1 MAVGLFIE
9 NHRIPFEFNSLLLKC
24 VAKKGVVYC
33 TVHVVRK
40 KWHAVSS
47 NDKIVSFYEPRALF
61 LSRQVEIEKS
71 DSINFIQF
79 LHDGQCVL
87 NYPNVF
93 FIVSLTPKYIITI

>member
-1 MAVGLFIE
+1 M
-9 NHRIPFEFNSLLLKC
+9 C
-24 VAKKGVVYC
+24 GVEYR

-61 LSRQVEIEKS
+61 LSRHDEIEKS
-71 DSINFIQF
+71 DSINFVRF
-79 LHDGQCVL
+79 LHDGQCVS

-93 FIVSLTPKYIITI
+93 FIISLTQKYILTIWDTVF